1 MIFLRDSHDAPCQ
14 ARAYKDR
21 YLNNFAPRLMA
32 LAIASA
38 CAFGATAHA
47 ANTAA
52 APARAENAF
61 LSQQDA
67 AARSARVS
75 NVAYALEFTLTG
87 KERFSGVTTASFDL
101 KDKASPL
108 TIDLDKAT
116 VKSVTVNGKAVD
128 AQYNNW
134 FLTIAP
140 GDLVQGRNTVVI
152 AYERL
157 HSTNGEG
164 LHRMV
169 DPVDGRVYTY
179 SHFEPAA
186 AHQMFAVF
194 DQPDLK
200 ATYQVTATVPAD
212 WHVVSTTRESKI
224 EQTGDM
230 RRWTFPAT
238 KKLSP
243 YNFSLHA
250 GPYKVWEDNSGKY
263 PMRLFARQSVAAQ
276 VTPQDWFRYT
286 KDGLAFF
293 DNYFGIPYQFEKYD
307 QLLVPDF
314 LYGAMEN
321 AGAITFAEGRFLH
334 KAKMTDAQR
343 QSLASVIMH
352 EMAHQ
357 WFGDLVTMQWW
368 NGLWL
373 NESFASFM
381 GTLATAEA
389 TEFKDAWQ
397 AFYSSGKQAAYAQ
410 DQKTTTHPI
419 EVPVPSTANAFD
431 NIDAI
436 TYSKGAST
444 LMQLRHLL
452 GAETFRK
459 GVHNYLVK
467 YSYQNAKLDD
477 FIKSLGEAAG
487 RDLSGWTR
495 QWLYEPGVNTIAA
508 DFSCK
513 AGKIASFSLKQSAS
527 RQFPTLR
534 EQRVQVATFRI
545 DGGRLA
551 LAGNVA
557 VTYAG
562 ATTKV
567 PGLVGS
573 ACPDLVYPNYQDW
586 GFVKV
591 QLDGRSFA
599 TARASLSQVDDPLLR
614 TMLWQSLWDGVRD
627 ARLPLNEFIETAL
640 TNAPLE
646 KDYTLLGDVLGKV
659 AASKEYLDA
668 MNLDTAW
675 ARQTAA
681 ALEEMAW
688 NGVLANKGNENFQR
702 RWFSSYLGLAS
713 TPAALERLKSILVG
727 GTRVD
732 GLNVNQ
738 DLRWAIIARLNRY
751 DVAGAAALA
760 EQEAQ
765 RDKSDSGQAAAL
777 AATVV
782 RPDAQ
787 VKAQWLRTV
796 EDLGTTLPF
805 SKIRTAMG
813 SLYPSEQNALSEQTA
828 SARLAKLP
836 AIDKAAGPVYMRSYG
851 GALIPATCTPHSV
864 KRLSEA
870 AEKYQDLSAGTRRA
884 LLDTLEEDQ
893 RCVAIK
899 QAMTAPK

>member
-1 MIFLRDSHDAPCQ
+1 MT
-14 ARAYKDR
+14 
-21 YLNNFAPRLMA
+21 
-32 LAIASA
+32 LAIATAFAASA
-38 CAFGATAHA
+38 FAFGNAHA
-47 ANTAA
+47 AAA
-52 APARAENAF
+52 APRAENAF
-61 LSQQDA
+61 LSQADA

-75 NVAYALEFTLTG
+75 NVDYALEFTLTG
-87 KERFSGVTTASFDL
+87 KESFSGVTTATFDL
-101 KDKASPL
+101 SDNAAPL

-116 VKSVTVNGKAVD
+116 VKSVTVNGKQVD
-128 AQYNNW
+128 AKYNNW
-134 FLTIAP
+134 FLTIAAA
-140 GDLVQGRNTVVI
+140 DLAQGRNTVVI

-200 ATYQVTATVPAD
+200 ATYQVTATAPAD
-212 WHVVSTTRESKI
+212 WQVVSTTRETRIEEAGTSK
-224 EQTGDM
+224 
-230 RRWTFPAT
+230 RWVFPKS

-250 GPYKVWEDNSGKY
+250 GPYKVWEDRSGKY
-263 PMRLFARQSVAAQ
+263 PMRLLARQSVAAQ
-276 VTPQDWFRYT
+276 VAPEDWFRYT

-321 AGAITFAEGRFLH
+321 AGAITFAEGGFLH

-357 WFGDLVTMQWW
+357 WFGDLVTMKWW

-397 AFYSSGKQAAYAQ
+397 HFYSTGKQAAYAQ
-410 DQKTTTHPI
+410 DQKSNTHPI

-452 GAETFRK
+452 GAEVFRK
-459 GVHNYLVK
+459 GVHNYLTK

-477 FIKSLGEAAG
+477 FIGSLGEAAG
-487 RDLSGWTR
+487 RDLSGWTKE
-495 QWLYEPGVNTIAA
+495 WLYQPGVNTIAA
-508 DFSCK
+508 KFSC
-513 AGKIASFSLKQSAS
+513 ANGKVKNFTLQQSAPS
-527 RQFPTLR
+527 KALPTLR

-545 DGGRLA
+545 ESGKLVA
-551 LAGNVA
+551 LQTVP
-557 VTYAG
+557 VTYSG
-562 ATTKV
+562 VTTKV
-567 PGLVGS
+567 PALAGS

-591 QLDGRSFA
+591 QLDKRSFD
-599 TARASLSQVDDPLLR
+599 TARASLAKVDDPLLR

-627 ARLPLNEFIETAL
+627 GKLPLNEYLKTVLA
-640 TNAPLE
+640 NAPQE
-646 KDYTLLGDVLGKV
+646 KDYTLLGDILGKV
-659 AASKEYLDA
+659 AISKEYLDL
-668 MNLDTAW
+668 MDLRSAW
-675 ARQTAA
+675 ATQTGT

-688 NGVLANKGNENFQR
+688 NGTLANKGNENFQR
-702 RWFSSYLGLAS
+702 RWFNTYLGLAS
-713 TPAALERLKSILVG
+713 TPAALDRLAGILA
-727 GTRVD
+727 GTVTVD
-732 GLNVNQ
+732 GLAINQ
-738 DLRWAIIARLNRY
+738 DLRWSIIARLNRY
-751 DVAGAAALA
+751 NHAGAAALV

-782 RPDAQ
+782 RPDPQ
-787 VKAQWLRTV
+787 VKAQWLGTV
-796 EDLGTTLPF
+796 EDLKTKLPF
-805 SKIRTAMG
+805 SKIRTAMN
-813 SLYPSEQNALSEQTA
+813 SLYPAEQKALAEQTA
-828 SARLAKLP
+828 ARRLAQLP
-836 AIDKAAGPVYMRSYG
+836 AIDKAAGPVYMRSY
-851 GALIPATCTPHSV
+851 AYSMIPASCTPASV
-864 KRLSEA
+864 KRLSA
-870 AEKYQDLSAGTRRA
+870 AASTMKELSAGTRRA
-884 LLDTLEEDQ
+884 LLDAQQEDQ
-893 RCVAIK
+893 RCVTIK

>member
-1 MIFLRDSHDAPCQ
+1 
-14 ARAYKDR
+14 
-21 YLNNFAPRLMA
+21 MA
-32 LAIASA
+32 FAIASA
-38 CAFGATAHA
+38 LAFSAVH
-47 ANTAA
+47 A
-52 APARAENAF
+52 APAAKASASTPRAENAF
-61 LSQQDA
+61 LSQEDA

-75 NVAYALEFTLTG
+75 NVDYALEFTLTG
-87 KERFSGVTTASFDL
+87 QPTFSGVTTATFDL
-101 KDKASPL
+101 TDNAQPL

-116 VKSVTVNGKAVD
+116 VKSVSVNGKKVETK
-128 AQYNNW
+128 YNNW
-134 FLTIAP
+134 FVTIAAA
-140 GDLVQGRNTVVI
+140 DLAKGRNTVVI

-200 ATYQVTATVPAD
+200 ATYQVTATAPAD
-212 WHVVSTTRESKI
+212 WHVVSTTRETRI
-224 EQTGDM
+224 EEAGTAK
-230 RRWTFPAT
+230 RWIFPKS

-250 GPYKVWEDNSGKY
+250 GPYKVWEDKSGKY

-276 VTPQDWFRYT
+276 VTPEDWFRYT

-321 AGAITFAEGRFLH
+321 AGAITFAEGGFLH

-397 AFYSSGKQAAYAQ
+397 HFYSTGKQAAYVQ
-410 DQKTTTHPI
+410 DQKSNTHPI

-444 LMQLRHLL
+444 LIQLRHLL
-452 GAETFRK
+452 GAEVFRK
-459 GVHNYLVK
+459 GVHNYLTK
-467 YSYQNAKLDD
+467 YSYQNARLDD
-477 FIKSLGEAAG
+477 FIGSLGEAAG
-487 RDLSGWTR
+487 RDLSGWTK

-508 DFSCK
+508 NFTCSS
-513 AGKIASFSLKQSAS
+513 GKIKSFALQQTAPSKAL
-527 RQFPTLR
+527 PTLR
-534 EQRVQVATFRI
+534 EQRVQVATFKVE
-545 DGGRLA
+545 GGKFTQLQ
-551 LAGNVA
+551 NVP

-562 ATTKV
+562 ANTRV
-567 PGLVGS
+567 PALVGS
-573 ACPDLVYPNYQDW
+573 ACPDMVYPNYQDW

-591 QLDGRSFA
+591 QLDKRSFE
-599 TARASLSQVDDPLLR
+599 TARASLAGVEDPLLR

-627 ARLPLNEFIETAL
+627 GKLPLNEFIKTAL
-640 TNAPLE
+640 ANAPLE

-659 AASKEYLDA
+659 GMAKYYLDA
-668 MNLDTAW
+668 MGLHSGW
-675 ARQTAA
+675 AQQTRAD
-681 ALEEMAW
+681 LETMAW
-688 NGVLANKGNENFQR
+688 NGVLANKGNDNFQR
-702 RWFSSYLGLAS
+702 RWFTTYIGLAS
-713 TPAALERLKSILVG
+713 TPAALERLAGMLG
-727 GTRVD
+727 GTVKVE
-732 GLNVNQ
+732 GLDLNQ
-738 DLRWAIIARLNRY
+738 DLRWTIVARLNRY
-751 DVAGAAALA
+751 DHAGAAALV

-782 RPDAQ
+782 RPDPQ
-787 VKAQWLRTV
+787 VKAEWLATV
-796 EDLGTTLPF
+796 ENLKTELPF

-813 SLYPSEQNALSEQTA
+813 SLYPAEQNALAEQTA
-828 SARLAKLP
+828 AARLAKLP
-836 AIDKAAGPVYMRSYG
+836 AIDKAAGPVYMRSY
-851 GALIPATCTPHSV
+851 ANTLIPASCTPASV
-864 KRLSEA
+864 KRLTQA
-870 AEKYQDLSAGTRRA
+870 ADSMKDLSAGTRRS
-884 LLDTLEEDQ
+884 LLDVQQEDQ
-893 RCVAIK
+893 RCVTIK

>member
-1 MIFLRDSHDAPCQ
+1 MT
-14 ARAYKDR
+14 
-21 YLNNFAPRLMA
+21 
-32 LAIASA
+32 LAIATAFAASA
-38 CAFGATAHA
+38 FAFSSAHA
-47 ANTAA
+47 ATPSTNA
-52 APARAENAF
+52 ARAENAF
-61 LSQQDA
+61 LSQHDA

-75 NVAYALEFTLTG
+75 NVDYALEFTLTG
-87 KERFSGVTTASFDL
+87 KESFSGVTTASFDL
-101 KDKASPL
+101 ADNSAPL

-116 VKSVTVNGKAVD
+116 VKSVRVNGKQVD
-128 AQYNNW
+128 AKYNNW
-134 FLTIAP
+134 FVTIAAA
-140 GDLVQGRNTVVI
+140 DLAPGRNTVVI

-200 ATYQVTATVPAD
+200 ATYQVTATAPAD
-212 WHVVSTTRESKI
+212 WQVVSTTRESRI
-224 EQTGDM
+224 EEAGSSK
-230 RRWTFPAT
+230 RWIFPKT

-250 GPYKVWEDNSGKY
+250 GPYKVWEDKSGKY
-263 PMRLFARQSVAAQ
+263 PMRLLARQSVAAQ
-276 VTPQDWFRYT
+276 VAPEDWFRYT

-293 DNYFGIPYQFEKYD
+293 DNYFGVDYQFEKYD

-321 AGAITFAEGRFLH
+321 AGAITFAEGGFLH
-334 KAKMTDAQR
+334 KAKMTDAER

-357 WFGDLVTMQWW
+357 WFGDLVTMKWW

-397 AFYSSGKQAAYAQ
+397 HFYSTGKQAAYAQ
-410 DQKTTTHPI
+410 DQKSNTHPI

-444 LMQLRHLL
+444 LIQLRHLL
-452 GAETFRK
+452 GAEVFRK
-459 GVHNYLVK
+459 GVHNYLTK

-477 FIKSLGEAAG
+477 FIGSLGEAAG
-487 RDLSGWTR
+487 RDLSGWTKE
-495 QWLYEPGVNTIAA
+495 WLYQPGVNTIAA
-508 DFSCK
+508 NFTC
-513 AGKIASFSLKQSAS
+513 ANGKIKDFALQQSAPS
-527 RQFPTLR
+527 KALPTLR
-534 EQRVQVATFRI
+534 EQRVQVATFKLE
-545 DGGRLA
+545 GSKLVA
-551 LAGNVA
+551 LQTVP

-562 ATTKV
+562 LRTKV
-567 PGLVGS
+567 PALAGS

-591 QLDGRSFA
+591 QLDKRSFD
-599 TARASLSQVDDPLLR
+599 TARASLASVDDPLLR

-627 ARLPLNEFIETAL
+627 GKLPLNEFLKTVLA
-640 TNAPLE
+640 NAPQE
-646 KDYTLLGDVLGKV
+646 KDYTLLGDVLGKL
-659 AASKEYLDA
+659 AASNEYLDL
-668 MNLDTAW
+668 MDLRSAW
-675 ARQTAA
+675 ATQTRS
-681 ALEEMAW
+681 ALEDMAW
-688 NGVLANKGNENFQR
+688 KSTLANKGNENFQR
-702 RWFSSYLGLAS
+702 RWFNTYLGLAS
-713 TPAALERLKSILVG
+713 TPAALDRLAGILA
-727 GTRVD
+727 GTVAVD
-732 GLNVNQ
+732 GLAINQ
-738 DLRWAIIARLNRY
+738 DLRWAIIRRLNRY
-751 DVAGAAALA
+751 NHAGAAALV

-782 RPDAQ
+782 RPDPQ
-787 VKAQWLRTV
+787 VKAQWLGTV
-796 EDLGTTLPF
+796 EDLKTTLPF
-805 SKIRTAMG
+805 SKIRTAMN
-813 SLYPSEQNALSEQTA
+813 SLYPAEQKALAEQTA
-828 SARLAKLP
+828 ARRLAQLP
-836 AIDKAAGPVYMRSYG
+836 AIDKAAGPVYMRSY
-851 GALIPATCTPHSV
+851 AYSMIPASCTPASV
-864 KRLSEA
+864 KRLSA
-870 AEKYQDLSAGTRRA
+870 AAATMKDLSAGTRRA
-884 LLDTLEEDQ
+884 LLDAQQEDQ
-893 RCVAIK
+893 RCVSIK

>member
-1 MIFLRDSHDAPCQ
+1 LTI
-14 ARAYKDR
+14 
-21 YLNNFAPRLMA
+21 FAPRATA
-32 LAIASA
+32 LAVATAFAASA
-38 CAFGATAHA
+38 FSFSSAHA
-47 ANTAA
+47 ATPAA
-52 APARAENAF
+52 TPARAENAF

-75 NVAYALEFTLTG
+75 NVDYALEFTLTG
-87 KERFSGVTTASFDL
+87 KESFSGVTTASFDL
-101 KDKASPL
+101 ADNAAPL

-116 VKSVTVNGKAVD
+116 VKSVTVNGKQVQT
-128 AQYNNW
+128 QYNNW
-134 FLTIAP
+134 FVTIAAD
-140 GDLVQGRNTVVI
+140 DLAKGRNTVVI

-200 ATYQVTATVPAD
+200 ATYQVTTTAPAD
-212 WHVVSTTRESKI
+212 WQVVSTTRETRI
-224 EQTGDM
+224 EDAGTAK
-230 RRWTFPAT
+230 RWIFPKS

-250 GPYKVWEDNSGKY
+250 GPYKVWEDKSGKY
-263 PMRLFARQSVAAQ
+263 PMRLLARQSVASQ
-276 VTPQDWFRYT
+276 VAPEDWFRYT
-286 KDGLAFF
+286 KAGLAFF
-293 DNYFGIPYQFEKYD
+293 DGYFGVDYQFEKYD

-321 AGAITFAEGRFLH
+321 AGAITFAEGGFLH
-334 KAKMTDAQR
+334 KAAMTDAQR

-357 WFGDLVTMQWW
+357 WFGDLVTMKWW

-397 AFYSSGKQAAYAQ
+397 HFYSTGKQAAYAQ
-410 DQKTTTHPI
+410 DQKSNTHPI

-452 GAETFRK
+452 GAEVFRK

-467 YSYQNAKLDD
+467 YSFQNAKLDD
-477 FIKSLGEAAG
+477 FIGSLGQAAG

-495 QWLYEPGVNTIAA
+495 EWLYEPGVNTIAA
-508 DFSCK
+508 NFSCN
-513 AGKIASFSLKQSAS
+513 AGKVRNFTLHQTAPSKAL
-527 RQFPTLR
+527 PTLR
-534 EQRVQVATFRI
+534 EQRVQVATFKVE
-545 DGGRLA
+545 GGKLVA
-551 LAGNVA
+551 LQNLP

-562 ATTKV
+562 ASTKV
-567 PGLVGS
+567 PALNGT
-573 ACPDLVYPNYQDW
+573 ACPDLVYPNYEDW

-591 QLDGRSFA
+591 QLDKRSFE
-599 TARASLSQVDDPLLR
+599 TARASLSKVDDALLR

-627 ARLPLNEFIETAL
+627 GKLPLNEFIKTAL
-640 TNAPLE
+640 ANAPQE

-659 AASKEYLDA
+659 GMAAHYLDA
-668 MNLDTAW
+668 MGLQSTW
-675 ARQTAA
+675 ARQTRA
-681 ALEEMAW
+681 ALEDMAW
-688 NGVLANKGNENFQR
+688 NGTLANKGNDNFQR
-702 RWFSSYLGLAS
+702 RWFNTYLGLAS
-713 TPAALERLKSILVG
+713 TPAALDRLAGILA
-727 GTRVD
+727 GTVSVD
-732 GLNVNQ
+732 GLAINQ

-751 DVAGAAALA
+751 NHAGAAALV
-760 EQEAQ
+760 EQEAA

-782 RPDAQ
+782 RPDPQ
-787 VKAQWLRTV
+787 VKAEWLGTV
-796 EDLGTTLPF
+796 EDLKTKLPF
-805 SKIRTAMG
+805 SKIRTAMH
-813 SLYPSEQNALSEQTA
+813 SLYPTEQKSLAEQTA
-828 SARLAKLP
+828 ARRLAQLP
-836 AIDKAAGPVYMRSYG
+836 AIDKAAGPVYMRSYA
-851 GALIPATCTPHSV
+851 GALIPTACTPASV
-864 KRLSEA
+864 QRLSQA
-870 AEKYQDLSAGTRRA
+870 AATMKDLSAGTRRA
-884 LLDTLEEDQ
+884 LLDAQQEDQ
-893 RCVAIK
+893 RCVSIK